1 MQFAKASPK
10 NWGNGANWL
19 NSGTKRPLLRCIRQ
33 DATNWLRS
41 FCECFSKMIESIM
54 YIGIGLLGG
63 CLIGVAVVP
72 LVHNRAV
79 RLTVRRLEGT
89 LPQSFEEIQADKD
102 LLRAEFAMSA
112 RRLEIII
119 EQLKN
124 KAASQLVQ
132 LSKKSDF
139 INWLKIEREELKVEL
154 VDLRA
159 QVSALKKQLNAPRK
173 RATHGIHVGALM
185 RQWIPRSL
193 HH

>member
-1 MQFAKASPK
+1 
-10 NWGNGANWL
+10 
-19 NSGTKRPLLRCIRQ
+19 
-33 DATNWLRS
+33 
-41 FCECFSKMIESIM
+41 MIESIM
-54 YIGIGLLGG
+54 YVGIGLLGG

-79 RLTVRRLEGT
+79 RLTVRRLEGA

-124 KAASQLVQ
+124 KVAGQLVQ

-139 INWLKIEREELKVEL
+139 INRLTLEREGLKVEL

-159 QVSALKKQLNAPRK
+159 QVAALKKQLNAPRK
-173 RATHGIHVGALM
+173 GAAPHVHVGALL
-185 RQWIPRSL
+185 RQWMPHRL

>member
-1 MQFAKASPK
+1 
-10 NWGNGANWL
+10 
-19 NSGTKRPLLRCIRQ
+19 
-33 DATNWLRS
+33 
-41 FCECFSKMIESIM
+41 MIESIM
-54 YIGIGLLGG
+54 FIGIGLLGG
-63 CLIGVAVVP
+63 CLIGLAVVP

-79 RLTVRRLEGT
+79 RLTVSRLEGA

-119 EQLKN
+119 EQLNN
-124 KAASQLVQ
+124 KAAGQLVQ

-139 INWLKIEREELKVEL
+139 INRLKIEREGLKVEL

-159 QVSALKKQLNAPRK
+159 QVAALKKQLNAPRK
-173 RATHGIHVGALM
+173 GAAPHVPVGALL
-185 RQWIPRSL
+185 RQWMPHRL